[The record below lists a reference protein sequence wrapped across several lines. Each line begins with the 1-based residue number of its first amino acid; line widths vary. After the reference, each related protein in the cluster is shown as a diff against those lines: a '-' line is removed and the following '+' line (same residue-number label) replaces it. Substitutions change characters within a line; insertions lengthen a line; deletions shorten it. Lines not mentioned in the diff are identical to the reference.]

1 MPSNFKVQEII
12 MHVIEAIKSSKKI
25 FISLEITPPNKGQ
38 SIEDLYQVIDPL
50 IEFNPGFISVTYHQ
64 PQVVY
69 EEIDKV
75 IYRVPKRKK
84 PGTVGI
90 CAAVTNR
97 YKIDT
102 VPHFILGG
110 FSKFET
116 EDALIDLHFL
126 GIENIF
132 AVRGDPAPGEK
143 SFIPEQDGHRFAS
156 ELVEQI
162 SNMNRG
168 IYLEDLENAQH
179 TNFCIGV
186 AGYPEKHYE
195 APNFEKDL
203 QYLKQKVE
211 KGAHYV
217 ITQMFF
223 DFEVYKNFVEKAR
236 SIGIKVPI
244 LPGIKPIISLNQ
256 LASLPRDFHI
266 SIPSKLVESMESAKS
281 PTEARKIGIN
291 YVRDLC
297 QQLLD
302 FGVQGIHI
310 YTMGKGTATQE
321 LLTRLF
327 K

>member
-1 MPSNFKVQEII
+1 MQ
-12 MHVIEAIKSSKKI
+12 VIELINKSKEL

-38 SIEDLYQVIDPL
+38 SIEDLFRVIDPL
-50 IEFNPGFISVTYHQ
+50 TAYKPAFISVTYHQ

-69 EEIDKV
+69 EEKDGV

-90 CAAVTNR
+90 CASLTNR

-132 AVRGDPAPGEK
+132 AVRGDPPPGEK
-143 SFIPEQDGHRFAS
+143 TFIPEKDGHRYAS
-156 ELVEQI
+156 ELVQQI
-162 SNMNRG
+162 DHMNKG
-168 IYLEDLENAQH
+168 MYLENLENAQP

-203 QYLKQKVE
+203 FYLKHKVDQ
-211 KGAHYV
+211 GAQYI

-223 DFEVYKNFVEKAR
+223 DFAVYKNFIERAR
-236 SIGIKVPI
+236 EIGITVPI
-244 LPGIKPIISLNQ
+244 LPGIKPITNLRHLS
-256 LASLPRDFHI
+256 SLPRDFYI
-266 SIPSKLVESMESAKS
+266 SIPSKLVDIMESCKS
-281 PTEARKIGIN
+281 PAEVRRAGIN
-291 YVRDLC
+291 YILDLC
-297 QQLLD
+297 QQLID
-302 FGVQGIHI
+302 FGVPGIHI
-310 YTMGKGTATQE
+310 YTLGKGTAAQE
-321 LLTRLF
+321 LLSGLF